1 ISLVAGSV
9 LWLLRR
15 AFAPLW
21 LRLILSAVT
30 AWLYTV
36 AAGGGAPVL
45 RAAIGFTLAL
55 LAAAV
60 FRRVRILNILAA
72 VALGFLACDPDQ
84 LFEPSF
90 QLSFAAVAAIGA
102 LAAPILDRTSSI
114 LREAAGGIGR
124 VRPSPLI
131 EPRVSSLRVELRLL
145 AETISLVT
153 KMRPRLATGLVGIG
167 GRTVAVAVE
176 MTILSAGIQFALM
189 VPTIVYFHRVPITGV
204 AANLIAVPALNL
216 AVGFGLS
223 GLVAG
228 SATLSGIAGGL
239 VEWAESVV
247 AWFARLEPAW
257 RVATPPLWLMVLFTS
272 VLAVFA
278 VALRRKTKL
287 ALLPGLLSMMLAT
300 SMYVYEGGAGQS
312 GWLEVSTIDVAQGD
326 SLLVVFP
333 DGKTML
339 VDGGGFPVFKGST
352 ARRMDI
358 GEQVVS
364 PYLWQRGLRHIDV
377 VAMTHAHEDH
387 AQGLNAVVKNFRPKQ
402 LWTGAVRGTNPLV
415 MEARRAGVEIVQ
427 PQAGYSRQFG
437 GATVR
442 ALAPSADYVPAS
454 SAKNNDSLVLEITYG
469 QRRFVLTGDAER
481 AVEWELVASGR
492 LGPVDVLKVGH
503 HGSKSSTTPE
513 FMDLAKPKFAM
524 ISVGDGNLYGHP
536 HPDVLSRLKDAHTQ
550 VFRTDRDGLT
560 RFLTDGNR
568 LVAET
573 K

>member
-1 ISLVAGSV
+1 
-9 LWLLRR
+9 
-15 AFAPLW
+15 
-21 LRLILSAVT
+21 
-30 AWLYTV
+30 
-36 AAGGGAPVL
+36 
-45 RAAIGFTLAL
+45 
-55 LAAAV
+55 
-60 FRRVRILNILAA
+60 
-72 VALGFLACDPDQ
+72 
-84 LFEPSF
+84 
-90 QLSFAAVAAIGA
+90 
-102 LAAPILDRTSSI
+102 
-114 LREAAGGIGR
+114 
-124 VRPSPLI
+124 
-131 EPRVSSLRVELRLL
+131 
-145 AETISLVT
+145 
-153 KMRPRLATGLVGIG
+153 M
-167 GRTVAVAVE
+167 AVE

-189 VPTIVYFHRVPITGV
+189 VPTILYFHRVPITGV
-204 AANLIAVPALNL
+204 AANLIAVPALNI

-228 SATLSGIAGGL
+228 SAALSGIAGRL

-247 AWFARLEPAW
+247 AWFARVEPAW
-257 RVATPPLWLMVLFTS
+257 RVATPPLWLMVLFTIAL
-272 VLAVFA
+272 VLLAM
-278 VALRRKTKL
+278 ALRRKTRL
-287 ALLPGLLSMMLAT
+287 AVVPGLLSLMLAGV
-300 SMYVYEGGAGQS
+300 MYVYEGGAGQS

-326 SLLVVFP
+326 SLFVVFP
-333 DGKTML
+333 DGQTML

-387 AQGLNAVVKNFRPKQ
+387 AQGLTAVVKNFRPKQ

-415 MEARRAGVEIVQ
+415 MEARRAGVEVVQ

-442 ALAPSADYVPAS
+442 ALAPGPDYVPGN
-454 SAKNNDSLVLEITYG
+454 SAKNNDSLVLEIAYG

-492 LGPVDVLKVGH
+492 LGRVDVLKVGH

-536 HPDVLSRLKDAHTQ
+536 HADVLSRLKDAHTQ

-568 LVAET
+568 LVVET